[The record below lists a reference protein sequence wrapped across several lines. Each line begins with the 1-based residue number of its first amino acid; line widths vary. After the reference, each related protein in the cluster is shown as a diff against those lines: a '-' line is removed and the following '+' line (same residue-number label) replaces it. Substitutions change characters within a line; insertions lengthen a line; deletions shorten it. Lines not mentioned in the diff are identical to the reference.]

1 MNMSLSKLWE
11 IVKDREAWGAAVHGV
26 AESQTWLSDWK
37 QACIQS
43 VLVQINCRSPWW
55 EGLPTQEKFQRLPE
69 PPVGK
74 DIDDGV
80 AGWVEVSKPDKRVE
94 EQRWCDEVKE
104 AVDHRVDGEGKPAQ
118 EVNTHSDA
126 QGLGS
131 FSFTPGSS
139 SQAFA

>member
-1 MNMSLSKLWE
+1 MLQFMGSQRVRHDL
-11 IVKDREAWGAAVHGV
+11 V
-26 AESQTWLSDWK
+26 AEKQ

-43 VLVQINCRSPWW
+43 ILVQINCGSPWR
-55 EGLPTQEKFQRLPE
+55 EDLPTQEKFQCLPE

-80 AGWVEVSKPDKRVE
+80 AGRVEVSKPDKCVKD
-94 EQRWCDEVKE
+94 QWWCDEVKE
-104 AVDHRVDGEGKPAQ
+104 TVSHRVDSEGKPAQ
-118 EVNTHSDA
+118 KVHTHGDA

-131 FSFTPGSS
+131 FSFTFGSS